1 VSAAPALGA
10 GAEWIVE
17 ARGCDPA
24 RLRSVDVLRELFD
37 RVVRELALHP
47 VAEAQWH
54 EFDGAGGVTGLL
66 MLSESHL
73 TVHTFPE
80 HASACVNLFCCRPRE
95 AWDWSTGL
103 RESLGAEAVD
113 VRVLERRYGADVL
126 GRVPAECGRVPSACG
141 PAAEG
146 RGLPAED
153 ALD

>member
-1 VSAAPALGA
+1 MTTAAGHPALGA
-10 GAEWIVE
+10 GTEWVLE

-73 TVHTFPE
+73 AVHTFPE
-80 HASACVNLFCCRPRE
+80 HGSTCLNLFCCRPRP
-95 AWDWSTGL
+95 AWDWNTGL
-103 RESLGAEAVD
+103 RDTLGAED
-113 VRVLERRYGADVL
+113 VHVRALERDYAVL
-126 GRVPAECGRVPSACG
+126 GSRPSACRS
-141 PAAEG
+141 AAEG
-146 RGLPAED
+146 REPRAESSV
-153 ALD
+153 A